1 MKNPNDSV
9 ELDSPVDK
17 PMSRAER
24 KRRETRARIISAA
37 EGLMRKQ
44 PIDEIT
50 IQDMTE
56 AADVGHGTF
65 YLHFKSK
72 YEVLVPIIQQEAIKW
87 DGVIQDSVI
96 SLGDPAEVMAF
107 SARHMARII
116 SADPLWR
123 WFLRHSGVPVDDMRE
138 AIGRFS
144 ARDFGRGLMS
154 GRFNVPEITVASS
167 FMFGAFVSA
176 LLTSF
181 DAEDPD
187 KSIDQV
193 VEMILRVIGLDAAEA
208 RAIAHQPLLPLGSV

>member
-1 MKNPNDSV
+1 MTNPNDSI
-9 ELDSPVDK
+9 EVDR
-17 PMSRAER
+17 PAARTLSRVER

-37 EGLMRKQ
+37 EELMRKQ

-50 IQDMTE
+50 IQDMTQ

-72 YEVLVPIIQQEAIKW
+72 YEVLVPIIQQEAVKW

-96 SLGDPAEVMAF
+96 DLADPAEVMAF

-181 DAEDPD
+181 DAADPD

-193 VEMILRVIGLDAAEA
+193 VEMILRVIGLDAEEA
-208 RAIAHQPLLPLGSV
+208 QTIAHQPLLPLANF